1 MNRARLFVVLGLVYI
16 DMLGIGIA
24 FPLLP
29 RLVQLFAHGNTSN
42 ASYIVGFLASAFS
55 LMQFFF
61 APAIGAASDA
71 YGRRPVIL
79 LALAGSVVS
88 YTAMGLAPN
97 LWVLA
102 AARLVAGAMGGSFS
116 TAGAYLADITPP
128 EKRAQSFGLIGTAFG
143 VGFITGP
150 ALGGVLGAF
159 DLRLPFL
166 FAAGLCALNFAVGY
180 FVLPES
186 LDEAHRKPFHIN
198 RANPIGAVREIGRY
212 GQVKALIVIFIMA
225 MFANRVAE
233 ITWVLYTG
241 YRFHWG
247 PLLNGLSLA
256 MVGVMFIVGQGVMPR
271 VLIPRIGEARAVVLG
286 LSVSVIL
293 PALYGLVPQ
302 GWMLFLV
309 MPLGIFGWT
318 VAQPAM
324 QAMMSRSVPAN
335 EQGLLQ
341 GALASL
347 MNLTSIF
354 GPPIWS
360 GLFGFF
366 ISPAAPVIIPGAAFF
381 VGAMVFAV
389 ALALAVR
396 WVAGMDSTA
405 TVATVPPSP

>member
-1 MNRARLFVVLGLVYI
+1 MNRARLIVVLGLVYI

-29 RLVQLFAHGNTSN
+29 RLVQQFEHGNTSN
-42 ASYIVGFLASAFS
+42 ASYVVGFLAAAFS
-55 LMQFFF
+55 LMQFLF

-88 YTAMGLAPN
+88 YAAMGLAPN
-97 LWVLA
+97 LLVLA
-102 AARLVAGAMGGSFS
+102 LGRLVAGAMGGSFS

-128 EKRAQSFGLIGTAFG
+128 EKRAQSFGLIGSAFG

-150 ALGGVLGAF
+150 ALGGILGAF

-166 FAAGLCALNFAVGY
+166 VAAGLCALNFAVGF
-180 FVLPES
+180 FVLRES
-186 LDEAHRKPFHIN
+186 LDEAYRKPFHIA
-198 RANPIGAVREIGRY
+198 RAHPIGALREIGRY
-212 GQVKALIVIFIMA
+212 GQVKALIAIFILA

-247 PLLNGLSLA
+247 TFLNGLSLA
-256 MVGVMFIVGQGVMPR
+256 MVGIMFIVGQGVMPR
-271 VLIPRIGEARAVVLG
+271 VLIPKIGEPRAVLLG
-286 LSVSVIL
+286 LSVSVVL
-293 PALYGLVPQ
+293 LVLYGTVPQ

-309 MPLGIFGWT
+309 MPIGIFGWT
-318 VAQPAM
+318 LAQPAM
-324 QAMMSRSVPAN
+324 QALMSRSVPAN

-381 VGAMVFAV
+381 AAAMVFAV
-389 ALALAVR
+389 ALVLAVR
-396 WVAGMDSTA
+396 WVGGIRTEPVAETA
-405 TVATVPPSP
+405 A

>member
-1 MNRARLFVVLGLVYI
+1 MQRARLFVVLGLVYI

-29 RLVQLFAHGNTSN
+29 KLVQQFEHGNTSN
-42 ASYIVGFLASAFS
+42 ASYVVGFLASAFS
-55 LMQFFF
+55 LMQFLM

-88 YTAMGLAPN
+88 YSAMGLAPN
-97 LWVLA
+97 LIVLA
-102 AARLVAGAMGGSFS
+102 IGRLVAGAMGGSFS

-150 ALGGVLGAF
+150 ALGGVLGAV

-166 FAAGLCALNFAVGY
+166 VAAGLCALNFAVGF

-186 LDEAHRKPFHIN
+186 LDAAHRKPFHIA
-198 RANPIGAVREIGRY
+198 RANPVGAVREIGRY

-247 PLLNGLSLA
+247 TFLNGLSLA

-271 VLIPRIGEARAVVLG
+271 VLIPKIGEARAVVLG

-293 PALYGLVPQ
+293 PTLYGLVPQ

-324 QAMMSRSVPAN
+324 QALMSRAVPAN

-381 VGAMVFAV
+381 VAAMVFAV
-389 ALALAVR
+389 ALTLALR
-396 WVAGMDSTA
+396 WVSGMRDTA
-405 TVATVPPSP
+405 VAETAAS

>member
-1 MNRARLFVVLGLVYI
+1 VNRARLFVVLGLVYI

-29 RLVQLFAHGNTSN
+29 KLVQQFEHGNTSH
-42 ASYIVGFLASAFS
+42 ASYVVGFLASAFS
-55 LMQFFF
+55 LMQFFC

-97 LWVLA
+97 LIVLA
-102 AARLVAGAMGGSFS
+102 IGRLVAGAMGGSFS

-128 EKRAQSFGLIGTAFG
+128 EKRAQSFGLIGSAFG

-150 ALGGVLGAF
+150 ALGGILGAF

-166 FAAGLCALNFAVGY
+166 FAAGLCALNFAVGF
-180 FVLPES
+180 FVLRES
-186 LDEAHRKPFHIN
+186 LDEAHRKPFHIS
-198 RANPIGAVREIGRY
+198 RAHPIGALREIGRY
-212 GQVKALIVIFIMA
+212 GQVKMLIAIFIMA

-247 PLLNGLSLA
+247 AFLNGLSLA

-271 VLIPRIGEARAVVLG
+271 VLIPRIGEPRAVLLG
-286 LSVSVIL
+286 LSVSIVLLI
-293 PALYGLVPQ
+293 LYGTVTV
-302 GWMLFLV
+302 GWMMFLV

-318 VAQPAM
+318 LAQPAM
-324 QAMMSRSVPAN
+324 QALMSKSVPAN

-354 GPPIWS
+354 GPPIWA

-381 VGAMVFAV
+381 AAATVFAL
-389 ALALAVR
+389 ALTLAVR
-396 WVAGMDSTA
+396 WVGGASSAAAETA
-405 TVATVPPSP
+405 TS